1 MKVKKDH
8 AQMKPGGGEK
18 APHGENSDRTC
29 DRQMWKGQT
38 CILIQMHFYKV
49 SI

>member
-18 APHGENSDRTC
+18 MGEFWIELVIDKC
-29 DRQMWKGQT
+29 GKGQT
-38 CILIQMHFYKV
+38 CILIQMHFHTV